1 MEAHEQTIQAT
12 QQPPPTNSL
21 SPKDG
26 EFTALFELAVQ
37 TCEALIAAYS
47 ALDQAYQAIDD
58 FRMAFE
64 ASPCKALEIT
74 GHQTIKTPR
83 ASTLLLELIPIPR
96 LLPANTLPVDSTPA
110 SSTFSPIPKYSHIL
124 IVITDY
130 EPRAQACWDI
140 GFVNEFRAAMRGG
153 GKEAKDV
160 GLWRGWTRGGSVVG
174 LDCLGDGEDRG
185 AFASAADEDGD
196 EEEEDEG
203 NGKGEEDE
211 EAESS
216 SDYGSDT
223 DTNSDEYDSDG
234 DDEDCDEYDSDSDDS
249 DDSDDY
255 DDDIGINIV
264 FG

>member
-1 MEAHEQTIQAT
+1 VSKLLVDDYKAYSERRHGVFTGYQTI
-12 QQPPPTNSL
+12 N
-21 SPKDG
+21 
-26 EFTALFELAVQ
+26 
-37 TCEALIAAYS
+37 
-47 ALDQAYQAIDD
+47 
-58 FRMAFE
+58 
-64 ASPCKALEIT
+64 
-74 GHQTIKTPR
+74 TPR

-110 SSTFSPIPKYSHIL
+110 SSTFSPIPKYSHIP
-124 IVITDY
+124 IVITHY
-130 EPRAQACWDI
+130 EPHAQTCWDI
-140 GFVNEFRAAMRGG
+140 GFVNKFRAAMRGG

-174 LDCLGDGEDRG
+174 LDCLGDGEDLDRG

-211 EAESS
+211 EEESS
-216 SDYGSDT
+216 SEYDSDT
-223 DTNSDEYDSDG
+223 DTNFDEYDSDG

-255 DDDIGINIV
+255 GDDIGINII